1 MTLRALLVVPVA
13 ALALSACGGSGEG
26 ATTTTSTSEAVA
38 STDDRGPVTMR
49 DVDDLGAK
57 LGDAG
62 WGDPGVGCG
71 ESVVDLAGYPK
82 VVCIFP
88 DEYAE
93 PGQSGNAVSVMTF
106 TEWDQADA
114 YVAEY
119 GDETTVRLVLGEFK
133 QSRTMVYEDGS
144 WKAKPSN
151 DSPMSGTVEEAIAD
165 CKAG

>member
-1 MTLRALLVVPVA
+1 MTTP
-13 ALALSACGGSGEG
+13 
-26 ATTTTSTSEAVA
+26 TSTSEAVA
-38 STDDRGPVTMR
+38 STDGRGPVTAR

-71 ESVVDLAGYPK
+71 ESVVDLAGHPK

-119 GDETTVRLVLGEFK
+119 GDETTVV
-133 QSRTMVYEDGS
+133 EDGFIVDGPHS
-144 WKAKPSN
+144 TAVDAAVQVITK
-151 DSPMSGTVEEAIAD
+151 
-165 CKAG
+165 